1 MSYQDILRFPD
12 SVRVETDE
20 GLLTLEPAGEFWRAT
35 PEIEVQTYL
44 TEGRLSVDVSSPRV
58 GLRRIHL
65 RWQAQMPAATRYL
78 GDAWERGYGDLEWR
92 GSVPERVMPWYFCVY
107 DGAQT
112 HGYGVGTTPAAF
124 CFWRADP
131 AGISLFLD
139 VRNGGGAVFLGQRR
153 LHVADVVTRQ
163 GVSGETPF
171 EAAQAFCKL
180 MCPRPRLPQHPV
192 YGSNNWYY
200 AYGRSSHQQIL
211 KDTELLLALA
221 PGVPNRPYMVI
232 DAGWQKRV
240 IQADGSIDAPIGGPW
255 TEGNSEFPD
264 MPGLATQ
271 MRRMG
276 ARPGIWVRPLAA
288 APGLP
293 AARLLPRERVR
304 DASANVDVL
313 DPSIP
318 ENLAQIESDA
328 RCVTSWGYELLK
340 HDWSSCDLLGRWGFD
355 MGAQLTNPGWH
366 FADQTRTTAEIAVGL
381 FQAIRRGAG
390 EAVIIGC
397 NTFSHLAAGLFEL
410 QRTGDD
416 TSGLEW
422 ERTRKMG
429 VNTLA
434 FRMPQHNAFYACD
447 ADCVGLTT
455 QVPWRLN
462 RQWLELL
469 SASGTPLFVSPA
481 PEALGAE
488 QTSALRQAFECA
500 AQTQATG
507 EPLDW
512 LNLTTPREWKLMD
525 KPVTFDWFSPAGV
538 E

>member
-1 MSYQDILRFPD
+1 MSYQDILRLPD

-20 GLLTLEPAGEFWRAT
+20 GLITLEPAGEFWRAT
-35 PEIEVQTYL
+35 PEIEVQTHL
-44 TEGRLSVDVSSPRV
+44 TDGRLSVDVSAPRV

-92 GSVPERVMPWYFCVY
+92 GNVPERVMPWYFFVY

-112 HGYGVGTTPAAF
+112 HGYGVCTPPAAF
-124 CFWRADP
+124 CFWRTDP

-139 VRNGGGAVFLGQRR
+139 VRNGGSAVFLGQRR
-153 LHVADVVTRQ
+153 LHVADVITRQ
-163 GVSGETPF
+163 GVSGETTF
-171 EAAQAFCKL
+171 AAAQAFCKL
-180 MCPRPRLPQHPV
+180 MCPRPRLPKHPV

-221 PGVPNRPYMVI
+221 PNAPNRPYMVI

-255 TEGNSEFPD
+255 TEGNREFPD
-264 MPGLATQ
+264 MPGLAAQ
-271 MRRMG
+271 MHQMG

-288 APGLP
+288 QPGLP

-328 RCVTSWGYELLK
+328 HCVTTWGYELLK

-355 MGAQLTNPGWH
+355 MGTQLTNPGWH
-366 FADQTRTTAEIAVGL
+366 FADQSRTTAEIAVGL

-397 NTFSHLAAGLFEL
+397 NTFSHLTAGLFEL

-488 QTSALRQAFECA
+488 QTSALRQAFARA
-500 AQTQATG
+500 AQAQPTG

-525 KPVTFDWFSPAGV
+525 KPVTFDWFSPVGV

>member
-1 MSYQDILRFPD
+1 MSYQDILRFPN

-20 GLLTLEPAGEFWRAT
+20 GLLTLEPAGEYWRAT
-35 PEIEVQTYL
+35 PEIEVQTHL
-44 TEGRLSVDVSSPRV
+44 TDGRLSMDVSAPRV

-65 RWQAQMPAATRYL
+65 RWQAQMPTANRYL

-92 GSVPERVMPWYFCVY
+92 GSVPERVMPWYFLVY
-107 DGAQT
+107 DGSLT
-112 HGYGVGTTPAAF
+112 HGYGVCTTPAAF
-124 CFWRADP
+124 CFWRTDP

-139 VRNGGGAVFLGQRR
+139 VRNGGSAVFLGPRR
-153 LHVADVVTRQ
+153 LHAAEVVTRQ

-171 EAAQAFCKL
+171 EAAHAFCKL
-180 MCPRPRLPQHPV
+180 MCSSPRLPSHPV

-221 PGVPNRPYMVI
+221 PNVPNRPYMVI

-255 TEGNSEFPD
+255 TEGNREFPD

-288 APGLP
+288 TPGLP
-293 AARLLPRERVR
+293 VARLLPRERVR

-328 RCVTSWGYELLK
+328 HCVTTWGYDLLK

-355 MGAQLTNPGWH
+355 MDAQLTNLGWH

-488 QTSALRQAFECA
+488 QTSALRQAFACA
-500 AQTQATG
+500 AQTQPAG

-512 LNLTTPREWKLMD
+512 LTLTTPREWKLMG
-525 KPVTFDWFSPAGV
+525 KPVTFDWFSPIGV